1 LDKIIKKMEE
11 NKTEDY
17 SPYCPVCSGCGEDG
31 CCPATMCEQSPEG
44 DYCQTYLKELKFGYI
59 MYHEILKMI
68 DGDEKYEEKVNEVF
82 DKTWDIIFS
91 KNENNQTEEEK

>member
-1 LDKIIKKMEE
+1 MEE
-11 NKTEDY
+11 NKTKDY
-17 SPYCPVCSGCGEDG
+17 SPYCPICSGCGEDG
-31 CCPATMCEQSPEG
+31 CCPATVCEQSPEG

-59 MYHEILKMI
+59 MYHKILKMI

-91 KNENNQTEEEK
+91 KNENNQTEEEEK